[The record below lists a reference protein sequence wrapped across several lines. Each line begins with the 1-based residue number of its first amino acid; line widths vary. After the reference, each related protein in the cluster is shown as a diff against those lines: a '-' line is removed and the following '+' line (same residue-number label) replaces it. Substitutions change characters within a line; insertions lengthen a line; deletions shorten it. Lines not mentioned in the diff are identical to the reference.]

1 MVLEDFKS
9 YAGRQVIGKFHGN
22 FTSVVGPNGSGKS
35 NLIESMLFIFG
46 FNASWMRLNK
56 LNQLI
61 HKSSTSSENSRAAVE
76 VHFKK
81 LVEEDDGSLTEL
93 PDFTLWI
100 RRTVNSAS
108 LSKYYLNGK
117 DSTQGEVKE
126 RLRAEGIDLGN
137 NRFLILQ
144 GEVEQISQM
153 KQKSGDPDKP
163 GLLEYLEE
171 IIGSNQFI
179 EKIE

>member
-1 MVLEDFKS
+1 
-9 YAGRQVIGKFHGN
+9 
-22 FTSVVGPNGSGKS
+22 
-35 NLIESMLFIFG
+35 MLFIFG

-61 HKSSTSSENSRAAVE
+61 HNSSTSTGNNKAAVE

-81 LVEEDDGSLTEL
+81 LLEL
-93 PDFTLWI
+93 PNGELVEVPGFELWI
-100 RRTVNSAS
+100 RRTVNSS
-108 LSKYYLNGK
+108 SVSKYYLQGHE
-117 DSTQGEVKE
+117 STQAEVKDK
-126 RLRAEGIDLGN
+126 LKAEGIDLGN

-153 KQKSGDPDKP
+153 KQKSGDRDKP

-171 IIGSNQFI
+171 IIGSGLYI
-179 EKIE
+179 ERIEECGREYAQAEEQKHEKGQLMKLV

>member
-1 MVLEDFKS
+1 MHSDSEEWSDSESHQLRKLAPEPPPSNKKQQKTIPDLLPKPFNLNIAREKKPRLVIDHMVLEDFKS

-61 HKSSTSSENSRAAVE
+61 HKSSSSADNAKAAVE

-81 LVEEDDGSLTEL
+81 LVEQDDG
-93 PDFTLWI
+93 TLC
-100 RRTVNSAS
+100 
-108 LSKYYLNGK
+108 
-117 DSTQGEVKE
+117 
-126 RLRAEGIDLGN
+126 
-137 NRFLILQ
+137 
-144 GEVEQISQM
+144 
-153 KQKSGDPDKP
+153 
-163 GLLEYLEE
+163 
-171 IIGSNQFI
+171 
-179 EKIE
+179 

>member
-1 MVLEDFKS
+1 MKKETNTILEIPQRMINLNIMREKKPRLVIDKMVLEDFKS

-61 HKSSTSSENSRAAVE
+61 HNSSTSSGNTKAAVE

-81 LVEEDDGSLTEL
+81 LEEHEDGSLT
-93 PDFTLWI
+93 
-100 RRTVNSAS
+100 
-108 LSKYYLNGK
+108 
-117 DSTQGEVKE
+117 
-126 RLRAEGIDLGN
+126 
-137 NRFLILQ
+137 
-144 GEVEQISQM
+144 
-153 KQKSGDPDKP
+153 
-163 GLLEYLEE
+163 
-171 IIGSNQFI
+171 
-179 EKIE
+179 